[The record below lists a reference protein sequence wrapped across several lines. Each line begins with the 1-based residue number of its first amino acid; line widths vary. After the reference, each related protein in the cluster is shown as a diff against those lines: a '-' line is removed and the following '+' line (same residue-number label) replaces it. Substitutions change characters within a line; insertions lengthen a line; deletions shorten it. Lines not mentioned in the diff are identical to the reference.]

1 MTRNWEEPARYYIAI
16 VPLELSNGRLVD
28 HDQGHAQAML
38 EVRGLYLEWRVE
50 RLRFIVEEGAKS
62 WRIVQWEDS

>member
-1 MTRNWEEPARYYIAI
+1 MD
-16 VPLELSNGRLVD
+16 ELLTVTK
-28 HDQGHAQAML
+28 GHAQAMH

-62 WRIVQWEDS
+62 WRIVQWEDRDDMRDHSACVL